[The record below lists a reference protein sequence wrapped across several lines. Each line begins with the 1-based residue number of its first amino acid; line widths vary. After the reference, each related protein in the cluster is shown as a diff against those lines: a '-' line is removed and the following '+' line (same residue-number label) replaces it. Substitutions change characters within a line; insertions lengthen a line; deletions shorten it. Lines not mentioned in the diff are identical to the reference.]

1 MWILETI
8 SFATSDKK
16 VWIIRRALTLLFLL
30 CLSFRVHALPRK
42 VSVFFL
48 SALTQQKSTWLP
60 NGVELLGKIAQ
71 NEIYECQPM
80 GGGCFHPQLGFIE
93 DPDQL
98 TKEDEAQPLK
108 LKTMNAIE
116 TNVMDCDDNYYF
128 DMYCGKAKPVVK
140 QTKAKLELWIDTSS
154 SLRAVDNVQAEN
166 FCYRKSFAERVVEG
180 CGDKV
185 RISLFDTSK
194 KAMGAFNDL
203 CGSYGLN
210 DQTRLMKWIEDST
223 ADHLVLVTDIDE
235 LSMRLSDFLDRI
247 GAKIY
252 GVGTTGLEGPQ
263 FTDYAK
269 EIAKSCQM

>member
-1 MWILETI
+1 MIFT
-8 SFATSDKK
+8 SFSAQ
-16 VWIIRRALTLLFLL
+16 
-30 CLSFRVHALPRK
+30 ALPGK

-48 SALTQQKSTWLP
+48 SALSSHKSSWLP
-60 NGVELLGKIAQ
+60 NGVELLGQIAQ
-71 NEIYECQPM
+71 NEIYECKPM

-98 TKEDEAQPLK
+98 AKEDEAQPLR
-108 LKTMNAIE
+108 LKTLNAVE

-128 DMYCGKAKPVVK
+128 DIYCGKAKPVTK
-140 QTKAKLELWIDTSS
+140 QARAKLELWIDTSS
-154 SLRAVDNVQAEN
+154 SLRAVDGPQAES
-166 FCYRKSFAERVVEG
+166 FCYRKSFAERVVES

-194 KAMGAFNDL
+194 KAMGTFRDL
-203 CGSYGLN
+203 CGTYGLN
-210 DQTRLMKWIEDST
+210 DQTRLMKWIEESS

-235 LSMRLSDFLDRI
+235 LSMRLSYFLDRI
-247 GAKIY
+247 GAKVY
-252 GVGTTGLEGPQ
+252 GVGTSGLEGPQ